1 MKRTIIVALPC
12 AIGANSPLAQSTPTR
27 ATAPTGMEDG
37 AATVP
42 LQLTAGQ
49 WVPPDETSNKAR
61 AQVYGELIEAQQDG
75 QLAYP
80 NKTLY
85 AHY

>member
-1 MKRTIIVALPC
+1 
-12 AIGANSPLAQSTPTR
+12 
-27 ATAPTGMEDG
+27 MEDG

-42 LQLTAGQ
+42 QQLTAGQ

-61 AQVYGELIEAQQDG
+61 PQMYGELIEAQQDG